1 MTEHQTPII
10 DAQVHAYEADHPG
23 RPWAAVLTG
32 PPSANG
38 AEMVAAMDAVGV
50 DGAILVS
57 AYTMYRYD
65 PSFALAV
72 HAQYPGRF
80 GLVTPFDTANPA
92 IGEKIADWA
101 AQDGTVGVRLL
112 LAHGISDA
120 AGADGIARLLD
131 AARHQGLPVNVY
143 CTQRHAQVG
152 TLARQFPDVSLVV
165 DHMGLV
171 QPFHPPAPEDGWA
184 DLPELLALAQYDNV
198 TVKISGAGT
207 LSREAFPFV
216 DIREPVSRILDAF
229 GLARC
234 MWGTDWTRAVELLSY
249 EQGVEAFRQGDWLTD
264 SDRAALMGGNAQ
276 RIYSWAP
283 GAPTQV
289 RECS

>member
-1 MTEHQTPII
+1 MSENQTPII
-10 DAQVHAYEADHPG
+10 DAQVHAYEADRPG

-38 AEMVAAMDAVGV
+38 EEMVAAMDAVSV

-65 PSFALAV
+65 PSFALEVGAA
-72 HAQYPGRF
+72 HPGRF
-80 GLVTPFDTANPA
+80 GLVSPFDAADPA
-92 IGEKIADWA
+92 ISDKIADWA
-101 AQDGTVGVRLL
+101 AKDGTVGIRLL
-112 LAHGISDA
+112 LAHGISDD
-120 AGADGIARLLD
+120 AGEAGIARLLE
-131 AARHQGLPVNVY
+131 AARRHDVPVNVY
-143 CTQRHAQVG
+143 CTQRHEQVAE
-152 TLARQFPDVSLVV
+152 LARQFPDVSMVV

-184 DLPELLALAQYDNV
+184 ELPNLLALAEYANV

-207 LSREAFPFV
+207 LAREAFPYI
-216 DIREPVSRILDAF
+216 DIRDPVSRIIESF
-229 GLARC
+229 GLGRC

-249 EQGVEAFRQGDWLTD
+249 EQGVEAFRQDDWLSD

-283 GAPTQV
+283 GPA
-289 RECS
+289 

>member
-1 MTEHQTPII
+1 MPVTDTPII

-38 AEMVAAMDAVGV
+38 EEMVAAMDAVGV

-65 PSFALAV
+65 PSFALEV
-72 HAQYPGRF
+72 YAQHPGRF
-80 GLVTPFDTANPA
+80 GLVTPFDTADPA
-92 IGEKIADWA
+92 AGEKIADWA
-101 AQDGTVGVRLL
+101 GKDGTVGIRLL

-120 AGADGIARLLD
+120 AGEAGIARLLD
-131 AARHQGLPVNVY
+131 AAKRHDVPVNVY
-143 CTQRHAQVG
+143 CTQRHEQ
-152 TLARQFPDVSLVV
+152 LAGIATKWPDVSLVV

-184 DLPELLALAQYDNV
+184 ELPNLLALAEFPNV
-198 TVKISGAGT
+198 SVKISGAGT
-207 LSREAFPFV
+207 LSREPFPYT
-216 DIREPVSRILDAF
+216 DIREPVGRIVDAF
-229 GLARC
+229 GVERC

-249 EQGVEAFRQGDWLTD
+249 EQGVEAFRQDDWL
-264 SDRAALMGGNAQ
+264 SAGDRAALMGGNAQ
-276 RIYSWAP
+276 RIYGWSP
-283 GAPTQV
+283 G
-289 RECS
+289 

>member
-1 MTEHQTPII
+1 MSENQTPII
-10 DAQVHAYEADHPG
+10 DAQVHAYEADRPG
-23 RPWAAVLTG
+23 RPWAALLTG

-38 AEMVAAMDAVGV
+38 EEMVAAMDAVSV

-65 PSFALAV
+65 PSFALEVGAA
-72 HAQYPGRF
+72 HPGRF
-80 GLVTPFDTANPA
+80 GLVSPFDAADPA
-92 IGEKIADWA
+92 ISDKIADWA
-101 AQDGTVGVRLL
+101 AKDGTVGIRLL
-112 LAHGISDA
+112 LAHGISDD
-120 AGADGIARLLD
+120 AGEAGIARLLE
-131 AARHQGLPVNVY
+131 AARRHDVPVNVY
-143 CTQRHAQVG
+143 CTQRHEQVAE
-152 TLARQFPDVSLVV
+152 LARRFPDVSMVV

-184 DLPELLALAQYDNV
+184 ELPNLLALAEYANV

-207 LSREAFPFV
+207 LAREAFPYI
-216 DIREPVSRILDAF
+216 DIRDPVSRIIESF
-229 GLARC
+229 GLGRC

-249 EQGVEAFRQGDWLTD
+249 EQGVEAFRQDDWLSY

-283 GAPTQV
+283 GAA
-289 RECS
+289 

>member
-1 MTEHQTPII
+1 MSENQTPII
-10 DAQVHAYEADHPG
+10 DAQVHAYEADRPG

-38 AEMVAAMDAVGV
+38 AEMVAAMDAVSV

-65 PSFALAV
+65 PSFALEVGAA
-72 HAQYPGRF
+72 HPGRF
-80 GLVTPFDTANPA
+80 GLVSPFDAADPA
-92 IGEKIADWA
+92 ISDKIADWA
-101 AQDGTVGVRLL
+101 AKDGTVGIRLL
-112 LAHGISDA
+112 LAHGISDD
-120 AGADGIARLLD
+120 AGEAGIARLLE
-131 AARHQGLPVNVY
+131 AARRHDVPVNVY
-143 CTQRHAQVG
+143 CTQRHEQVAE
-152 TLARQFPDVSLVV
+152 LARRFPDVSMVV

-184 DLPELLALAQYDNV
+184 ELPNLLALAEYANV

-207 LSREAFPFV
+207 LAREAFPYI
-216 DIREPVSRILDAF
+216 DIRDPVSRIIESF
-229 GLARC
+229 GLGRC

-249 EQGVEAFRQGDWLTD
+249 EQGVEAFRQDDWLSD

-283 GAPTQV
+283 GAA
-289 RECS
+289 

>member
-1 MTEHQTPII
+1 MSENQTPII

-38 AEMVAAMDAVGV
+38 EEMVGAMDAVGV

-65 PSFALAV
+65 PSFALEVGAK
-72 HAQYPGRF
+72 HPGRF
-80 GLVTPFDTANPA
+80 GLVTPFDAADPA
-92 IGEKIADWA
+92 VGEKITDWA
-101 AQDGTVGVRLL
+101 AKDGTVGIRLL
-112 LAHGISDA
+112 LAHGISDD
-120 AGADGIARLLD
+120 AGAAGIARLLE
-131 AARHQGLPVNVY
+131 AARRLDVPVNVY
-143 CTQRHAQVG
+143 CTQRHAQVAE
-152 TLARQFPDVSLVV
+152 LATQFPDVSLVV

-171 QPFHPPAPEDGWA
+171 QPFHPPVPEDGWA
-184 DLPELLALAQYDNV
+184 ELPNLLALAEYDNI

-207 LSREAFPFV
+207 LAREAFPFV
-216 DIREPVSRILDAF
+216 DIREPVGRILESF
-229 GLARC
+229 GLERC

-249 EQGVEAFRQGDWLTD
+249 QQGVDAFRQDDWLSD

-276 RIYSWAP
+276 RIYSWSP
-283 GAPTQV
+283 GAV
-289 RECS
+289 

>member
-1 MTEHQTPII
+1 MTEHHAPII
-10 DAQVHAYEADHPG
+10 DAQVHAYERDHPG

-38 AEMVAAMDAVGV
+38 EEMVAAMDAVGV

-65 PSFALAV
+65 PSFALEV
-72 HAQYPGRF
+72 HANHPGRF
-80 GLVTPFDTANPA
+80 GLVTPFDTADPD
-92 IGEKIADWA
+92 IGNKVSDWA
-101 AQDGTVGVRLL
+101 AREGTVGVRLL

-120 AGADGIARLLD
+120 AGDDGIARLLN
-131 AARHQGLPVNVY
+131 AAREHNLPVNVY
-143 CTQRHAQVG
+143 CTQRHEQVG
-152 TLARQFPDVSLVV
+152 EIAAKFHDVALVV

-171 QPFHPPAPEDGWA
+171 QPFHPPAPADGWA
-184 DLPELLALAQYDNV
+184 ELPRLLALAEYDNV

-207 LSREAFPFV
+207 LARQAFPYA
-216 DIREPVSRILDAF
+216 DIREPVQRIIDAF

-234 MWGTDWTRAVELLSY
+234 MWGTDWTRAVELLNY
-249 EQGVEAFRQGDWLTD
+249 EQGVAAFRQDDWFSD

-276 RIYSWAP
+276 RIYDWSP
-283 GAPTQV
+283 RTT
-289 RECS
+289 

>member
-1 MTEHQTPII
+1 MSENQTPVI
-10 DAQVHAYEADHPG
+10 DAQVHAYETDRPG

-38 AEMVAAMDAVGV
+38 EEMVAAMDAVSV

-65 PSFALAV
+65 PSFALEVGAA
-72 HAQYPGRF
+72 HPGRF
-80 GLVTPFDTANPA
+80 GLVSPFDTADPA
-92 IGEKIADWA
+92 ISDKIADWA
-101 AQDGTVGVRLL
+101 AKDGTVGIRLL
-112 LAHGISDA
+112 LAHGISDD
-120 AGADGIARLLD
+120 AGEAGIARLLE
-131 AARHQGLPVNVY
+131 AARRHDVPVNVY
-143 CTQRHAQVG
+143 CTQRHEKVAE
-152 TLARQFPDVSLVV
+152 LARRFPDVSMVV

-171 QPFHPPAPEDGWA
+171 QPFHPPTPEDGWA
-184 DLPELLALAQYDNV
+184 ELPNLLALAEYANV

-207 LSREAFPFV
+207 LAREAFPYI
-216 DIREPVSRILDAF
+216 DIRDPVSRIIESF
-229 GLARC
+229 GLGRC

-249 EQGVEAFRQGDWLTD
+249 EQGVEAFRQDDWLSD

-283 GAPTQV
+283 GAA
-289 RECS
+289 

>member
-1 MTEHQTPII
+1 MANAKTPII

-65 PSFALAV
+65 PSFALEV

-80 GLVTPFDTANPA
+80 GLVAPFDAADPA
-92 IGEKIADWA
+92 VGEKVADWVA
-101 AQDGTVGVRLL
+101 KVGTVGIRLL
-112 LAHGISDA
+112 LAHGISEGAGDA
-120 AGADGIARLLD
+120 GIANLLD
-131 AARHQGLPVNVY
+131 AARRHDVPVNVY
-143 CTQRHAQVG
+143 CTERHAQVA
-152 TLARQFPDVSLVV
+152 TLAARFPDVSLVV

-171 QPFHPPAPEDGWA
+171 QPFHPPTPEEGWA
-184 DLPELLALAQYDNV
+184 DLPKLLALAEHDNV
-198 TVKISGAGT
+198 SVKISGAGT
-207 LSREAFPFV
+207 LARTPFPFA
-216 DIREPVSRILDAF
+216 DIRDPVDRIIDAF

-234 MWGTDWTRAVELLSY
+234 MWGTDWTRAVELLTY
-249 EQGVEAFRQGDWLTD
+249 AQGVEAFRQEDWLSD
-264 SDRAALMGGNAQ
+264 GDRAALMGGNAA
-276 RIYSWAP
+276 RIYGWSP
-283 GAPTQV
+283 GIA
-289 RECS
+289 

>member
-1 MTEHQTPII
+1 MSEKQTPII
-10 DAQVHAYEADHPG
+10 DAQVHAYERDHPG

-65 PSFALAV
+65 PSFALEVCAE
-72 HAQYPGRF
+72 HPGRF
-80 GLVTPFDTANPA
+80 GLVTPFDAADPEV
-92 IGEKIADWA
+92 GDKVSDWA
-101 AQDGTVGVRLL
+101 AKKDTVGVRLL
-112 LAHGISDA
+112 RTHGISDD
-120 AGADGIARLLD
+120 AGDEGISRLLD
-131 AARHQGLPVNVY
+131 AAQRQDLPVNVY
-143 CTQRHAQVG
+143 CTQRHEQVAQI
-152 TLARQFPDVSLVV
+152 ARQFPDVSLVV

-171 QPFHPPAPEDGWA
+171 QPFHPPAPEGGWA
-184 DLPELLALAQYDNV
+184 DLPKLLALAAYDNV

-207 LSREAFPFV
+207 LSREAFPFL
-216 DIREPVSRILDAF
+216 DIRDPVSRILDSF
-229 GLARC
+229 GVARC

-249 EQGVEAFRQGDWLTD
+249 EQGVEAFRQDDWLSD

-276 RIYSWAP
+276 RIYSWSP
-283 GAPTQV
+283 GAP
-289 RECS
+289 

>member
-1 MTEHQTPII
+1 MSENQTPII
-10 DAQVHAYEADHPG
+10 DAQVHAYEADRPG

-38 AEMVAAMDAVGV
+38 EEMVAAMDAVSV

-65 PSFALAV
+65 PSFALEVGAA
-72 HAQYPGRF
+72 HPGRF
-80 GLVTPFDTANPA
+80 GLVSPFDTADPA
-92 IGEKIADWA
+92 ISDKIADWA
-101 AQDGTVGVRLL
+101 AKDGTVGIRLL
-112 LAHGISDA
+112 LAHGISDD
-120 AGADGIARLLD
+120 AGEAGIARLLE
-131 AARHQGLPVNVY
+131 AARRHDVPVNVY
-143 CTQRHAQVG
+143 CTQRHEQVAE
-152 TLARQFPDVSLVV
+152 LARRFPDVSMVV

-184 DLPELLALAQYDNV
+184 ELPNLLALAEYANV

-207 LSREAFPFV
+207 LAREAFPYI
-216 DIREPVSRILDAF
+216 DIRDPVSRIIESF
-229 GLARC
+229 GLGRC

-249 EQGVEAFRQGDWLTD
+249 EQGVEAFRQDDWLSD

-283 GAPTQV
+283 GPA
-289 RECS
+289 

>member
-1 MTEHQTPII
+1 MSENQTPII
-10 DAQVHAYEADHPG
+10 DAQVHAYEADRPG

-38 AEMVAAMDAVGV
+38 EEMVAAMDAVSV

-65 PSFALAV
+65 PSFALEVGAA
-72 HAQYPGRF
+72 HPGRF
-80 GLVTPFDTANPA
+80 GLVSPFDAADPA
-92 IGEKIADWA
+92 ISDKIADWA
-101 AQDGTVGVRLL
+101 AKDGTVGIRLL
-112 LAHGISDA
+112 LAHGISDD
-120 AGADGIARLLD
+120 AGEAGIARLLE
-131 AARHQGLPVNVY
+131 AARRHDVPVNVY
-143 CTQRHAQVG
+143 CTQRHEQVAE
-152 TLARQFPDVSLVV
+152 LARRFPDVSMVV

-184 DLPELLALAQYDNV
+184 ELPNLLALAEYANV

-207 LSREAFPFV
+207 LAREAFPYI
-216 DIREPVSRILDAF
+216 DIRDPVSRIIESF
-229 GLARC
+229 GLGRC

-249 EQGVEAFRQGDWLTD
+249 EQGVEAFRQDDWLSD

-283 GAPTQV
+283 GAA
-289 RECS
+289 

>member
-1 MTEHQTPII
+1 MPDNRTPII

-38 AEMVAAMDAVGV
+38 VEMVAAMDAVGV

-65 PSFALAV
+65 PSFALEVAAE
-72 HAQYPGRF
+72 HPGRF
-80 GLVTPFDTANPA
+80 GLVTPFDTADPA
-92 IGEKIADWA
+92 IDDKVGDWA
-101 AQDGTVGVRLL
+101 AMADTVGVRLL

-120 AGADGIARLLD
+120 AGDDGIARLLD
-131 AARHQGLPVNVY
+131 AARRRDLPVNVY
-143 CTQRHAQVG
+143 CTQRHAQVAD
-152 TLARQFPDVSLVV
+152 LARRFPDVSLVV

-184 DLPELLALAQYDNV
+184 DLPELLALAEHDNI

-207 LSREAFPFV
+207 LAREPFPYP
-216 DIREPVSRILDAF
+216 DIREPVGRILDSF

-249 EQGVEAFRQGDWLTD
+249 AQGVDAFRQGDWLSD
-264 SDRAALMGGNAQ
+264 GDRAALMGGNAQ
-276 RIYSWAP
+276 RIYCWSP
-283 GAPTQV
+283 GAH
-289 RECS
+289 R